1 MGGGGGVVRGFTWRA
16 CVLEWVSR
24 FVAFACFHL
33 LNAHGVCAR
42 LLSVLSTQEKAEA
55 DAAEAAAAAT
65 TAREREAERILKE
78 MRSFEV
84 RVETTRHSL
93 ATSKARLPLS

>member
-1 MGGGGGVVRGFTWRA
+1 M
-16 CVLEWVSR
+16 
-24 FVAFACFHL
+24 
-33 LNAHGVCAR
+33 
-42 LLSVLSTQEKAEA
+42 LSTQEKAEA

-84 RVETTRHSL
+84 RLEATLHSL
-93 ATSKARLPLS
+93 APNKGRTFASFMTYDTPSLVHVRPVA

>member
-1 MGGGGGVVRGFTWRA
+1 M
-16 CVLEWVSR
+16 
-24 FVAFACFHL
+24 
-33 LNAHGVCAR
+33 
-42 LLSVLSTQEKAEA
+42 LSMLSTQEKAEA

-93 ATSKARLPLS
+93 ATSKARTFASFMTYDTPSLAHVRTVA